1 MAFVTALKLENDGHC
16 GQLSFPRAT
25 NWCSAFNGGGT
36 QMNRFIIGYC
46 ASLVLVGSAG
56 AQDKLKPIEES
67 ALREALAKPLALIQK
82 SQQVTIKKETC
93 FSCHHLPL
101 PTQMFELARTR
112 GVAFDAAAVRAV
124 FTTSFAEFRD
134 LDGKVQEILANDM
147 DAGWVLTTAHAFG
160 VPADVATSAIAQR
173 VATNQQADGGW
184 RMFDQRPPQS
194 HGRITTT
201 AVIARGISLYLPE
214 QFKEE
219 KETRLRHARAWL
231 LKAQP
236 QTTEERTYQ
245 LFGLLWTGADEDVR
259 KNAAKQLLAEQ
270 RKDGGWS
277 QLPRLASD
285 AYSTGE
291 VLSALHQAAGLATT
305 DPAYQRGLRFLL
317 STQKPDGS
325 WFVESR
331 LHPPAPVSPPYFQT
345 GFPYGKNQFISIM
358 GTEWAAMALL
368 HAIPPIAKVTPRL
381 AAGTDTAPTGTGDW
395 IRVILN
401 GSLADLKKALDGGM
415 KPNAKTKKGTTAL
428 MFAARD
434 PAKVKLL
441 LDRGADA
448 DARAESGIS
457 ALMVASHYRGNA
469 EVVRLLLKHGAKV
482 NPPKDVK
489 VKDAASAI
497 LYAATTGDTELA
509 RVLIDA
515 GAHVGDKM
523 LVFGLTW
530 VNPLAI
536 ATSRGDTA
544 MMEFLIEKRADLNW
558 EDGDKIT
565 PLGWAVLA
573 NHAPA
578 VKLLIAKGAKVN
590 HVDKLGM
597 TPLLYAASID
607 YGDTAVVEALLAGG
621 ADPNAKDEEGR
632 TALEL
637 AKAYQH
643 TAITKVLSD
652 RGPDR

>member
-1 MAFVTALKLENDGHC
+1 MH
-16 GQLSFPRAT
+16 
-25 NWCSAFNGGGT
+25 
-36 QMNRFIIGYC
+36 RFIIGC
-46 ASLVLVGSAG
+46 WVSLVLVSSAG
-56 AQDKLKPIEES
+56 AQEKLKPIEES
-67 ALREALAKPLALIQK
+67 ALREAVVKPLALIQK

-93 FSCHHLPL
+93 FSCHHLTL
-101 PTQMFELARTR
+101 PTQMFELARER
-112 GVAFDAAAVRAV
+112 GVPFDSAAVRDV
-124 FTTSFAEFRD
+124 FTTSFAENRD
-134 LDGKVQEILANDM
+134 LDGMVQGMMVNDI
-147 DAGWVLTTAHAFG
+147 DAGWLLMTAHAFG
-160 VPADVATSAIAQR
+160 VPANLSTSAIAQG

-184 RMFDQRPPQS
+184 RMFDARPPQS

-214 QFKEE
+214 PFKEE
-219 KETRLRHARAWL
+219 KESRLRRAREWL

-245 LFGLLWTGADEDVR
+245 LFGLLWTGADEGVR

-277 QLPRLASD
+277 QLPRLESD

-291 VLSALHQAAGLATT
+291 VLSALHQAAGLAAT
-305 DPAYQRGLRFLL
+305 DPVYQRGLRFLL
-317 STQKPDGS
+317 STQQPDGS
-325 WFVESR
+325 WLVKSR

-345 GFPYGKNQFISIM
+345 GFPHAKNQFISIM
-358 GTEWAAMALL
+358 GTEWATMAML
-368 HAIPPIAKVTPRL
+368 HAIPPKADATPRL
-381 AAGTDTAPTGTGDW
+381 AAGTDTAPTETGDW
-395 IRVILN
+395 IGVILN
-401 GSLADLKKALDGGM
+401 GSVADLKKALDDGL

-441 LDRGADA
+441 LDRGADT

-457 ALMVASHYRGNA
+457 VIMVASRYRGNA

-482 NPPKDVK
+482 NPPKGVK
-489 VKDAASAI
+489 VKDSGSAI
-497 LYAATTGDTELA
+497 FYAATTGDTELA
-509 RVLIDA
+509 RVLLDA
-515 GAHVGDKM
+515 GAHVDDKM
-523 LVFGLTW
+523 FVFGLVW
-530 VNPLAI
+530 VSPLSN

-544 MMEFLIEKRADLNW
+544 MMERLIEKGADLNW

-565 PLGWAVLA
+565 PLGWAVVY

-597 TPLLYAASID
+597 TPLLYSASID
-607 YGDTAVVEALLAGG
+607 FGDTAVVEALLAGG
-621 ADPNAKDEEGR
+621 ADQKAKDEKGR
-632 TALEL
+632 TAHAL

-643 TAITKVLSD
+643 TAIAKLLARS
-652 RGPDR
+652 GPDR